1 MVLIITACLTH
12 TLIFLFLPDFNKKLA
27 AMGFEIS
34 DSAATYN
41 FQQNNQNTA
50 NQVSEV
56 SSGEEQG
63 PTVSS
68 AGQRKPSSATKQPSS
83 IYRLV
88 SKKTSEAEKP
98 VIQKNTSSTSLKKV
112 TFEGLNTSAESEV
125 STGTGGT
132 ETGDE
137 TYDELENDQQPGEI
151 QLETQESF
159 DDSFETDD
167 SSIPESYRGP
177 VENQDIPV
185 QQHKISDD
193 YDDVSMSAFVPDS
206 VRRESILPHQAYNDN
221 TSLTS
226 EDSFDYNHKSEYR
239 PLSPQAMASG
249 SSESEYRSRQ
259 GRTSYSDQSSSESEA
274 EDHKGDIDDLLDEA
288 MDEVPEVEM
297 RPKKVPVAVPV
308 SIYCKNLANSD
319 SKKKNAIIY

>member
-1 MVLIITACLTH
+1 
-12 TLIFLFLPDFNKKLA
+12 
-27 AMGFEIS
+27 MGFEIS

-41 FQQNNQNTA
+41 FQQNNQNAT
-50 NQVSEV
+50 NQVSDT

-68 AGQRKPSSATKQPSS
+68 AKKQKSS

-88 SKKTSEAEKP
+88 SKKASEEEKP
-98 VIQKNTSSTSLKKV
+98 VIQKHTSSTSLKKV
-112 TFEGLNTSAESEV
+112 TFEGLNTSTESEL
-125 STGTGGT
+125 STGVGGT

-137 TYDELENDQQPGEI
+137 TYDELDNDQQPSEI
-151 QLETQESF
+151 QSETQESF

-167 SSIPESYRGP
+167 SSIPDSYRGP
-177 VENQDIPV
+177 VGNQNIPA
-185 QQHKISDD
+185 QHKLSED

-206 VRRESILPHQAYNDN
+206 VRRESMLPHQAYNDN

-249 SSESEYRSRQ
+249 GSESEYQSRT
-259 GRTSYSDQSSSESEA
+259 GSVSYSDQSGSESEA
-274 EDHKGDIDDLLDEA
+274 EDHKGEIDDLLDEA
-288 MDEVPEVEM
+288 MDEVPEVEL
-297 RPKKVPVAVPV
+297 RPKKQPVAVPV
-308 SIYCKNLANSD
+308 SEYL
-319 SKKKNAIIY
+319 

>member
-1 MVLIITACLTH
+1 
-12 TLIFLFLPDFNKKLA
+12 
-27 AMGFEIS
+27 MGFEIS

-41 FQQNNQNTA
+41 FQQNNRNATHH
-50 NQVSEV
+50 VSDT

-68 AGQRKPSSATKQPSS
+68 AGQKKVSSATKQPSS

-98 VIQKNTSSTSLKKV
+98 VIQKHTSSTSLKKV
-112 TFEGLNTSAESEV
+112 TFEGLNTSTESEL
-125 STGTGGT
+125 STGVGGT

-137 TYDELENDQQPGEI
+137 TYDELDNDQQPGEI
-151 QLETQESF
+151 QSETQESF

-177 VENQDIPV
+177 VGNENIPT
-185 QQHKISDD
+185 QQHKVSSD

-206 VRRESILPHQAYNDN
+206 VRRESMLPHQAYNDN

-239 PLSPQAMASG
+239 PLSPQAMGSG
-249 SSESEYRSRQ
+249 SSESEYQSRP
-259 GRTSYSDQSSSESEA
+259 GSMSYSDQSGSESEA
-274 EDHKGDIDDLLDEA
+274 EDHKGEIDDLLDEA
-288 MDEVPEVEM
+288 LDEVPEVQM
-297 RPKKVPVAVPV
+297 RPKQQPVAVPV
-308 SIYCKNLANSD
+308 SVFCEYQKH
-319 SKKKNAIIY
+319 